1 MDKEDYYPIVSSDSS
16 ESFDKKLKTINQQ
29 NDDVNKELNN
39 DKPKRQEMKEK
50 KEEDC
55 CCNPDVIDSCCNA
68 CFCCGI
74 FLMLNQR

>member
-16 ESFDKKLKTINQQ
+16 ESFDKKLQNINQQ
-29 NDDVNKELNN
+29 NDAVNKELND
-39 DKPKRQEMKEK
+39 DKPKTQEMKEK

-55 CCNPDVIDSCCNA
+55 CCNSDVIDSCCNA

-74 FLMLNQR
+74 FLMLSQR